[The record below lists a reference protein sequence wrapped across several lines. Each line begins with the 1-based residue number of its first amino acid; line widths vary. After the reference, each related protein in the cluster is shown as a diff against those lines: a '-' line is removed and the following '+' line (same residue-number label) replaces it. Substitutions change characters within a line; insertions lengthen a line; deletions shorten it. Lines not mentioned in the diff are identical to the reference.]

1 MAKRPATFKQT
12 DVTRAV
18 KGVKAAGMNV
28 GRVEIDRDGRIVIE
42 SSSTLAAPQNAFDQ
56 WFADHGPGKAGR
68 HAR

>member
-18 KGVKAAGMNV
+18 KGVRAAGVSV

-42 SSSTLAAPQNAFDQ
+42 SASTPAAPQSDFDQ
-56 WFADHGPGKAGR
+56 WFADRGTGKAGR